1 VLDLSLPAVQSL
13 LSIFTDP
20 VLNAHRRCFSRSSPV
35 CSRRCVVYS
44 CPVVVGGDFNLRV
57 HDENSAD
64 ARQLAGLLL
73 SFDMIQHVR
82 SPTHCA
88 GNTLDLVMTFA
99 DRPPNKVSVDPPG
112 AISDHAL
119 VISSIPVSVD
129 SPPLSERLVR
139 GWRRVDRVELAR
151 RLSASPL
158 CCPSAQATSD
168 SDVDQLFDTYNTVL
182 LEVADQLVWGR

>member
-1 VLDLSLPAVQSL
+1 M
-13 LSIFTDP
+13 
-20 VLNAHRRCFSRSSPV
+20 
-35 CSRRCVVYS
+35 YS